1 MWSSNKSTQNKKG
14 ESMNYKK
21 IYAVKAERERRIK
34 SICPTIP
41 RNSGIYAFTRT
52 DEAGIR
58 RSYVGQAVN
67 LLERCA
73 SHLGEYDHIALSL
86 KKHGFYSAENP
97 YGWKLDYKT
106 CPKSELDD
114 REISTI
120 KAFADKGFQMY
131 NVTAG
136 GQGLGKVVSGQYK
149 QPKTYTQ
156 GIQQGKK
163 VLARELSS
171 IAEKH
176 LTIEIREDKKNNK
189 VSQKQFEKFMDL
201 LKVGDSE

>member
-1 MWSSNKSTQNKKG
+1 MKS
-14 ESMNYKK
+14 
-21 IYAVKAERERRIK
+21 VREEKIK
-34 SICPTIP
+34 SVCPGIP
-41 RNSGIYAFTRT
+41 YSSGIYVFHRT
-52 DEAGIR
+52 DEAWIR
-58 RSYVGQAVN
+58 RAYCGQAVS
-67 LLERCA
+67 LCERCA
-73 SHLGEYDHIALSL
+73 SHLAEYDHIALSL

-114 REISTI
+114 KEINTI

-149 QPKTYTQ
+149 QPKNYTQ

-163 VLARELSS
+163 MLARELSS

-176 LTIEIREDKKNNK
+176 LKIEIREDKKNNK
-189 VSQKQFEKFMDL
+189 ISQKQYEKFMDL
-201 LKVGDSE
+201 LKAGDS

>member
-1 MWSSNKSTQNKKG
+1 MSKP
-14 ESMNYKK
+14 NYRQ
-21 IYAVKAERERRIK
+21 IYAIKSERERRIK

-41 RNSGIYAFTRT
+41 KASGIYAFTRI

-58 RSYVGQAVN
+58 RSYVGQAVC

-73 SHLGEYDHIALSL
+73 AHLGEYDHIALSL
-86 KKHGFYSAENP
+86 KKHGFYSRENP
-97 YGWKLDYKT
+97 YGWNLSYKT
-106 CPKSELDD
+106 CPKSELDEK
-114 REISTI
+114 EIATI

-176 LTIEIREDKKNNK
+176 LKIELREDKANNK
-189 VSQKQFEKFMDL
+189 VSQKQYEKFMSLINIGNCEVNNND
-201 LKVGDSE
+201 D

>member
-1 MWSSNKSTQNKKG
+1 MEQLKKCKKP
-14 ESMNYKK
+14 NYKQIFAMK
-21 IYAVKAERERRIK
+21 SVREEKIK
-34 SICPTIP
+34 SVCPGIP
-41 RNSGIYAFTRT
+41 YSSGIYVFHRT

-58 RSYVGQAVN
+58 RAYCGQAVS
-67 LLERCA
+67 LCERCA
-73 SHLGEYDHIALSL
+73 SHLAEYDHIALSL

-114 REISTI
+114 KEINTI

-149 QPKTYTQ
+149 QPKNYTQ

-163 VLARELSS
+163 MLARELSS

-176 LTIEIREDKKNNK
+176 LIIRLKPEKEHNK
-189 VSQKQFEKFMDL
+189 VSQKQYEKFMDL
-201 LKVGDSE
+201 LKAGDTE

>member
-1 MWSSNKSTQNKKG
+1 MSKP
-14 ESMNYKK
+14 NYRQ
-21 IYAVKAERERRIK
+21 IYAKKAARENRIK
-34 SICPTIP
+34 SICPSIP
-41 RNSGIYAFTRT
+41 NTSGIYAFYRS

-86 KKHGFYSAENP
+86 KKHGFYSEDNP
-97 YGWKLDYKT
+97 CGWKLDFKT
-106 CPKSELDD
+106 CPKSELD
-114 REISTI
+114 EKEVATI
-120 KAFADKGFQMY
+120 KQFADKGFQMY

-136 GQGLGKVVSGQYK
+136 SQGQGKLVTGQYK

-163 VLARELSS
+163 VLASELSS

-176 LTIEIREDKKNNK
+176 LIIRLKPEKEHNK
-189 VSQKQFEKFMDL
+189 VSQKQYEKFMDL
-201 LKVGDSE
+201 LKAGEDNQ